1 MPANRPSVSLCMIVK
16 NEEHNLPR
24 LFESIEG
31 CFDEVVVCDTGSTDK
46 TVEIAKSFGARVEH
60 FTWVN
65 DFSKARNYAF
75 SKATSDYICWLD
87 GDDVLSDKQAFIDWR
102 DNVMILAD
110 FWLASYW
117 YAFDDKGVPVC
128 TFARERVI
136 KRSKAIRWRYFIHE
150 GMIPDTGQE
159 VKAQYTKSWHVNH
172 MRTQADWEQ
181 DKGRNLSILGEA
193 YENQSIPP
201 RLMFYYGKE
210 LFDSG
215 DPEKA
220 VKIFDELSRDL
231 NKLEHHDKILTYE
244 YWVRS
249 LLTLQHKLETE
260 NKEVRLDL
268 IEKAYA
274 LATQGIALMPTR
286 AELQVTAGDCLLRLG
301 KLKEA
306 LSFYSAA
313 SVCTMP
319 GPLEPSP
326 MFFSKDA
333 YTNIP
338 HDQMARVY
346 ANIGELNKA
355 HIVAKNAFDAFGV
368 QTSKDIYE
376 HVEKLMKE
384 GQISTGVKKK
394 TDEIIITCPEMACP
408 YEWND
413 KIYTEKGIG
422 GSETAAVEIAEW
434 LAIKTKRPV
443 IVFNRQNSDRIS
455 PNGVLYTSASK
466 MIPYFNENEPNL
478 HIAWRH
484 NFKLTEAPTYL
495 WCHDLMTPGAE
506 NTHYEKIICL
516 SDFHRH
522 YVKILQGLSDDKIQ
536 VSKNGINPARFVN
549 RDNFKKKENKIVFPS
564 SPDRELKRAIQIV
577 ELARNKNPE
586 LELHV
591 YYGFDNLEKYGLGAL
606 ANELRA
612 MIAERPWIKYHGNI
626 RQDLLADEMMEAA
639 VWLYAPNFIETFCIT
654 AIEALS
660 AHCYPLV
667 RSIGALK
674 DTLKWADS
682 TGNAKLMHID
692 AETLEEKQKWADE
705 LCKIIEEKRWEKM
718 NVNPHD
724 FSWEKVADHFIEFM
738 GLNVIPKIPETVFA
752 QDAVLPE
759 VVREYGQ
766 ATV

>member
-1 MPANRPSVSLCMIVK
+1 MSRPSISLCMIVK
-16 NEEHNLPR
+16 NEAQNLPR

-31 CFDEVVVCDTGSTDK
+31 CFDEVVICDTGSTDN
-46 TVEIAKSFGARVEH
+46 TVEIAKQYGARVEY

-65 DFSKARNYAF
+65 DFAKARNYAF
-75 SKATSDYICWLD
+75 SKATSDFIMWLD
-87 GDDVLSDKQAFIDWR
+87 GDDVLSDKKAFIEWR
-102 DNVMILAD
+102 DNVLLLAD
-110 FWLASYW
+110 FWLAPYW
-117 YAFDDKGVPVC
+117 YAFDENGQPVC
-128 TFARERVI
+128 TFSRERVI
-136 KRSKAIRWRYFIHE
+136 RRSKAIKWRYFIHE
-150 GMIPDTGQE
+150 GMIPECE
-159 VKAQYTKSWHVNH
+159 VKAQFTKTWHVNH
-172 MRTQADWEQ
+172 MRTAEDVNADR
-181 DKGRNLSILGEA
+181 GRNISILGEA

-210 LFDSG
+210 LFDNG

-220 VKIFDELSRDL
+220 VKVFDELSRDL
-231 NKLEHHDKILTYE
+231 HKLEHHDKILTYE

-249 LLTLQHKLETE
+249 LLTLQHKIESET
-260 NKEVRLDL
+260 KEVRADL

-274 LATQGIALMPTR
+274 LSTQGIALMPTR
-286 AELQVTAGDCLLRLG
+286 AELQITAGDCLLRLG

-313 SVCTMP
+313 SVCIMP
-319 GPLEPSP
+319 GPLEPTP

-333 YTNIP
+333 YTNLP

-346 ANIGELNKA
+346 ANIGDLNKA
-355 HIVAKNAFDAFGV
+355 KEVSKNAFEAFGA
-368 QTSKDIYE
+368 QQSKDIHD
-376 HVEKLMKE
+376 HVDKMIRE
-384 GQISTGVKKK
+384 GQIIAGPRTK
-394 TDEIIITCPEMACP
+394 TNEIVITCPEMACP

-413 KIYTEKGIG
+413 KIYKEKGIG

-434 LAIKTKRPV
+434 LAKKTGKV
-443 IVFNRQNSDRIS
+443 VQVFNRQSGTKVSD
-455 PNGVLYTSASK
+455 NGVVYRSATE
-466 MIPYFNENEPNL
+466 MLNYFNEFEPSL

-484 NFKLTEAPTYL
+484 NFKLTDAPTYL

-506 NTHYEKIICL
+506 HTHYEKIICL

-522 YVKILQGLSDDKIQ
+522 YVKIMQGLPDDKIV
-536 VSKNGINPARFVN
+536 VSKNGIEPSRFVH
-549 RDNFKKKENKIVFPS
+549 RKDFTKKENKIIFPS

-577 ELARNKNPE
+577 ELAREKKPD

-612 MIAERPWIKYHGNI
+612 MIAERPWIKYHGNV
-626 RQDLLADEMMEAA
+626 RQDILAGEMMEAA

-660 AHCYPLV
+660 AHCFPLV

-674 DTLKWADS
+674 DTLKWADA
-682 TGNAKLMHID
+682 TGNAKLMSID
-692 AETLEEKQKWADE
+692 AETIEEKQKWADE
-705 LCKIIEEKRWEKM
+705 LCKVIEEKRWEKM

-724 FSWEKVADHFIEFM
+724 FSWEKVADHFVEFM
-738 GLNVIPKIPETVFA
+738 GLNPKIPDTVFA
-752 QDAVLPE
+752 EDAVLPE
-759 VVREYGQ
+759 VVREYGE